1 MTLRTKAENLTLRAH
16 CCAAPGKKGAST
28 RASRASQSRGS
39 SKVREGK
46 QGGKSR
52 RQRPSHQQ
60 WEESRAGLATAS
72 SLLPGDLG
80 SEFENKIMLVLYK
93 VVKLPTIVNFVN

>member
-1 MTLRTKAENLTLRAH
+1 MTLRTKAENLTLRTH
-16 CCAAPGKKGAST
+16 CCATPGKKGASA

-46 QGGKSR
+46 QGRKNR

-60 WEESRAGLATAS
+60 WEENGAGLGTTS

-80 SEFENKIMLVLYK
+80 SEI
-93 VVKLPTIVNFVN
+93 